1 MSSCSDLTKDL
12 ETLDAPETLEVTS
25 NSSKNSLI
33 EVENSQSSCDD
44 NTKTINSTSQ
54 PSQNSNPPKNPR
66 RTSETPQIDTA
77 VASVMDTLTYENC
90 AASFFTNNKYT
101 NLPYNILGQM
111 FDSEN
116 DVKLAVEARSW
127 FTYRSGFSKIGNSNL
142 TSDAGWGCAVR
153 VGQML
158 LSEVFNRLKNS
169 DRQVNPDHDVLEKF
183 LDTDDSPFSLQKL
196 VLAFSREDDSKI
208 GTWLGPN
215 NVCHSIKQLVSD
227 FNEKCSNS
235 SSVDTEN
242 PVTEQP
248 GSEPSTSKHILQVHV
263 CMDSTVVIPE
273 LPKVEISPIL
283 IFIPLR
289 LGLDSINS
297 SLYGQDILN
306 SISYPQS
313 VGIIG
318 GRPRTAYYFF
328 GHSETTKELL
338 ALDPHTVR
346 AHSGSVD
353 EADNTCDS
361 PLFIKSVEHLDPTM
375 ALGFLART
383 QVELDDLIHRLSSSK
398 LCAIMRELP
407 NMDFEF
413 KGDLDNLDVDLPDTD
428 DEFEIL
434 C

>member
-12 ETLDAPETLEVTS
+12 ENLDAPETLEVTS
-25 NSSKNSLI
+25 NSSKNSLL
-33 EVENSQSSCDD
+33 EVENSQHSCHD
-44 NTKTINSTSQ
+44 NTKNINS
-54 PSQNSNPPKNPR
+54 PSKPPHNSIPPKNPQ
-66 RTSETPQIDTA
+66 TTTEPTQIDTA

-101 NLPYNILGQM
+101 NLPYNILGQT

-169 DRQVNPDHDVLEKF
+169 DRQVKPDHDVLEKF

-235 SSVDTEN
+235 SS
-242 PVTEQP
+242 PVTDQP
-248 GSEPSTSKHILQVHV
+248 GTEQPSTSKHILQVHV

-273 LPKVEISPIL
+273 LPKVEKSPIL

-353 EADNTCDS
+353 KADNICDT
-361 PLFIKSVEHLDPTM
+361 PLFIKSVDHLDPTM

-413 KGDLDNLDVDLPDTD
+413 KGDLDNLDMDLPDTD

>member
-1 MSSCSDLTKDL
+1 MTKDL
-12 ETLDAPETLEVTS
+12 DNLDAPEILEVNTS
-25 NSSKNSLI
+25 ISNENSLQ
-33 EVENSQSSCDD
+33 EAKN
-44 NTKTINSTSQ
+44 
-54 PSQNSNPPKNPR
+54 SQNSQHSCQDNNTNTSSSLLNTPQNSIPPEKPEKLEK
-66 RTSETPQIDTA
+66 TSETNKINKTG
-77 VASVMDTLTYENC
+77 MDTLTYENC

-101 NLPYNILGQM
+101 NLPYNILGQT

-127 FTYRSGFSKIGNSNL
+127 FTYRSGFSKIGNSGL

-169 DRQVNPDHDVLEKF
+169 DRKVKPAHDVLEKF
-183 LDTDDSPFSLQKL
+183 LDTEDSPFSLQKL

-215 NVCHSIKQLVSD
+215 NVCHSIKQLVGD

-235 SSVDTEN
+235 ISTDM

-248 GSEPSTSKHILQVHV
+248 TTSKHILQVHV

-273 LPKVEISPIL
+273 LPRVEESPIL

-306 SISYPQS
+306 SMSYPQS

-328 GHSETTKELL
+328 GHSETTQELL

-346 AHSGSVD
+346 AHSGSVN
-353 EADNTCDS
+353 ESDNICES
-361 PLFIKSVEHLDPTM
+361 PLFIKSVDHLDPTM

-407 NMDFEF
+407 SMDFEF
-413 KGDLDNLDVDLPDTD
+413 KGGDLGDLDLDLPDTD

>member
-1 MSSCSDLTKDL
+1 LTKDL
-12 ETLDAPETLEVTS
+12 ETLNAPETLEVTS
-25 NSSKNSLI
+25 NSSKNSLT
-33 EVENSQSSCDD
+33 EVENSQNSCDD
-44 NTKTINSTSQ
+44 NTKNINSPHNTK
-54 PSQNSNPPKNPR
+54 PSQNSNPSENPR

-101 NLPYNILGQM
+101 NLPYNILGQT

-169 DRQVNPDHDVLEKF
+169 DRQVKPDHDVLEKF

-196 VLAFSREDDSKI
+196 VLAFSRGDDSKI

-235 SSVDTEN
+235 SSVDTES

-248 GSEPSTSKHILQVHV
+248 GSEQPSTSKHILQVHV

-353 EADNTCDS
+353 EADNICDS
-361 PLFIKSVEHLDPTM
+361 PLFIKSVDHLDPTM